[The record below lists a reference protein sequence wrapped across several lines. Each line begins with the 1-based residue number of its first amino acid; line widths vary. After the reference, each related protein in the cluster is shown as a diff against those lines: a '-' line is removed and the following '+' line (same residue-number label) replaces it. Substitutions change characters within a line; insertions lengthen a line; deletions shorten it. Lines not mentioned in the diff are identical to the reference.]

1 MNRSYDKDTQ
11 FQIEFLT
18 QQLIEMLMEERGLSM
33 QEAMDI
39 VYNSHTYEKVE
50 RPATGMYYQ
59 APVYV
64 MDILEDELE
73 NKDK

>member
-1 MNRSYDKDTQ
+1 MNRNYDRDTQ

-33 QEAMDI
+33 QEAMDR

-50 RPATGMYYQ
+50 HPVTG
-59 APVYV
+59 VY
-64 MDILEDELE
+64 
-73 NKDK
+73 